1 MKTLQDLKFTKK
13 QEEWVLHYVSNFK
26 GILDEENAARK
37 ESAKL
42 AKSEGLSDFR
52 ILVYHVWNGLSGA
65 DCRYGYTVGW
75 KEGAEVKSLF
85 KNGIEPPY
93 YEKEWDI

>member
-52 ILVYHVWNGLSGA
+52 VLVYQVWNGLSGA
-65 DCRYGYTVGW
+65 DSQHGYTVGW
-75 KEGAEVKSLF
+75 KAGAEVKSLF
-85 KNGIEPPY
+85 KNGIEPRSN
-93 YEKEWDI
+93 ENEWDI